1 MTRSAVED
9 QTGFTSATNEIPGKL
24 ANHTDVI
31 IYPSG
36 ASFATAT
43 EEEAGMTYADPVDNA
58 KVPLI
63 KLADKLH
70 VRLSPNFTV
79 GNFVGKVGRDYQYAR
94 ISVDLVRR
102 VQAIQERAQ
111 APLII
116 VSGYRPPAVNELIKG
131 ADQSPHIAGRAAD
144 FKISGIEPL
153 EVAALALD
161 EMGPHVGIGL
171 GAGTIHIE
179 LREDLKS
186 WVYTGARL
194 SDSEFAAW
202 VHERTQR
209 ASI

>member
-1 MTRSAVED
+1 MED
-9 QTGFTSATNEIPGKL
+9 QTDFTFTANEIPGKL
-24 ANHTDVI
+24 STPIDVI
-31 IYPSG
+31 VYPSG
-36 ASFATAT
+36 ASFVTAA
-43 EEEAGMTYADPVDNA
+43 EEEAGMIYSDPVDNA
-58 KVPLI
+58 KIPLI
-63 KLADKLH
+63 ELADKLQ

-94 ISVDLVRR
+94 ISVDLVRT

-179 LREDLKS
+179 LREDLQS

-194 SDSEFAAW
+194 TDSEFAAW